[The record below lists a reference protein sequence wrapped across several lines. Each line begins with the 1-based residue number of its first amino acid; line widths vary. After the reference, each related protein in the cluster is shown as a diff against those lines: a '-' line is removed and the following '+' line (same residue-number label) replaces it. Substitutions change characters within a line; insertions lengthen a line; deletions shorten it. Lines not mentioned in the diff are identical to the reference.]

1 LAASLRP
8 ELDAILADAYGDA
21 LLKARR
27 ETGLAE
33 STFPPTCPWTFD
45 QASETTPKS
54 YMSVA
59 RAFKSPIIGDFAA
72 LTIDATAS

>member
-45 QASETTPKS
+45 QA
-54 YMSVA
+54 VA
-59 RAFKSPIIGDFAA
+59 DDRLSD
-72 LTIDATAS
+72 DD